1 MKGTMQ
7 KEEANGEDVQK
18 GEAVPFRMKAEPP
31 NIKYDLP
38 KKEAK
43 QEPSQGKIKTDAE
56 GMDRAYAQGD
66 TYIEDNK
73 MFVAGSH
80 TARDWWDDFTKIPQ
94 WQYVPPGLFD
104 FVDLMNSEPGK
115 LIFGTGDLRQAERYK
130 AGREALLSHE
140 KVDLGEGHSLG
151 GSVVLQLQKDF
162 PDRLKKRSRM
172 GHRCGIRLAGKKR
185 GRTRKRFAIQ
195 QQRGYSEYL

>member
-1 MKGTMQ
+1 MRFT
-7 KEEANGEDVQK
+7 
-18 GEAVPFRMKAEPP
+18 
-31 NIKYDLP
+31 
-38 KKEAK
+38 KKEATK
-43 QEPSQGKIKTDAE
+43 EPNQGKIKTDAE

-80 TARDWWDDFTKIPQ
+80 TARDWWGDFTKNPQ

-104 FVDLMNSEPGK
+104 FVDLMHSEPGE
-115 LIFGTGDLRQAERYK
+115 LIYGTGDLRQSERYK
-130 AGREALLSHE
+130 AGREALLSHD

-162 PDRLKKRSRM
+162 PDRLKKTVTYGAPVWDPSGRQ
-172 GHRCGIRLAGKKR
+172 KKR